1 MPFLMAGNGLYL
13 ALKDDYALIILDIM
27 LPGMDGWQILQT
39 LRTAKQTLLF
49 ALLQGILSMTESEG
63 LDSGA
68 NDYLVKPFHF
78 LSCWQGFGHN

>member
-1 MPFLMAGNGLYL
+1 MGNAGAFEAGYVIDAVSDGRDGLYL

-39 LRTAKQTLLF
+39 LRTAKANPLLF

-63 LDSGA
+63 WTVGQMII
-68 NDYLVKPFHF
+68 
-78 LSCWQGFGHN
+78 W